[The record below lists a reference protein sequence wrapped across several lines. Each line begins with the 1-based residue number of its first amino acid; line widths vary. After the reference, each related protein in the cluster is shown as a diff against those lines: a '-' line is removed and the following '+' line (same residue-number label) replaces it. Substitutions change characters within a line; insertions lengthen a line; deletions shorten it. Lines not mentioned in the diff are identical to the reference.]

1 MLTFLLQSL
10 NARAAMLIGL
20 ETILIVGSVGLGAS
34 FLLGRQEAWSAV
46 GTAMDS

>member
-34 FLLGRQEAWSAV
+34 SSVAEAWPH
-46 GTAMDS
+46 GHPMDS